1 MVKYDRQVF
10 NAENLQGGMETM
22 KIKAFSVE
30 EWMNAY
36 ETSAKYNIAE
46 TFVDS
51 LTLEELATIDGANA
65 DDFFRS
71 LYPLKLTYGHIE
83 GSPEFRRLVASLY
96 ATIDPH
102 QVLVMNGAIGANF
115 LVFYSLVEP
124 GDHVIA
130 VHPTYQQ
137 LYELPRSFGATVDL
151 LKLRP
156 EHHFLPDLDELK
168 SLIRPNTKMICLNNP
183 NNPAGALMERDMLE
197 QIAEIA
203 RSCGA
208 YVLCDE
214 VCMNLLQDDDADV
227 PSIADVYEKG
237 ISTSSVSKVLSL
249 AGLRLGWIAAPQEV
263 ITECMKH
270 RDYTTISCG
279 ILNEMLA
286 VHALKNYDKILRRS
300 RKILRDNLALLDE
313 WVEKEA
319 AFSYV
324 KPRAGTT
331 ALLKY
336 DFEVPSVNFCT
347 GLLANTGAFLTPG
360 TCFDMEGHVRIGY
373 ACSTEV
379 LQAGL
384 EQISGYVRKMK

>member
-1 MVKYDRQVF
+1 M
-10 NAENLQGGMETM
+10 
-22 KIKAFSVE
+22 S
-30 EWMNAY
+30 
-36 ETSAKYNIAE
+36 S
-46 TFVDS
+46 S
-51 LTLEELATIDGANA
+51 
-65 DDFFRS
+65 
-71 LYPLKLTYGHIE
+71 
-83 GSPEFRRLVASLY
+83 
-96 ATIDPH
+96 
-102 QVLVMNGAIGANF
+102 F
-115 LVFYSLVEP
+115 LIS
-124 GDHVIA
+124 
-130 VHPTYQQ
+130 
-137 LYELPRSFGATVDL
+137 
-151 LKLRP
+151 
-156 EHHFLPDLDELK
+156 
-168 SLIRPNTKMICLNNP
+168 SLIKSPLM
-183 NNPAGALMERDMLE
+183 MERDILE
-197 QIAEIA
+197 QIVEIA

-214 VCMNLLQDDDADV
+214 VCMNLLQDDDL
-227 PSIADVYEKG
+227 
-237 ISTSSVSKVLSL
+237 LSL

-336 DFEVPSVNFCT
+336 EFEVPSVNFCT

-360 TCFDMEGHVRIGY
+360 ACFDMEGHVRIGY